1 MSTPFSLAPPVRR
14 KNDFCSYCGTAFA
27 PAQSFPRRCA
37 VCGATV
43 YLNPTPVAVMVVPVT
58 QHDGTVGVLAV
69 RRDIEPKRGEWA
81 LPGGFMEAG
90 ESWQESA
97 AREVRE
103 ETGLVISPAAVQEF
117 MVRSGGPHLLVF
129 GIIAPLAAGELEH
142 FVRTEEVTEL
152 TVMTTAQEL
161 AFPTHSEALRRF
173 LAGHRGLPR

>member
-1 MSTPFSLAPPVRR
+1 MPPAHR

-43 YLNPTPVAVMVVPVT
+43 YLNPTPVAVMIVPVT
-58 QHDGTVGVLAV
+58 QPEGALGVLAV
-69 RRDIEPKRGEWA
+69 RRAIEPKKGEWA

-103 ETGLVISPAAVQEF
+103 ETGLAIPPAAIHEF
-117 MVRSGGPHLLVF
+117 MVRSGGPNLLVF
-129 GIIAPLAAGELEH
+129 GITAPLAAGELAR
-142 FVRTEEVTEL
+142 FAGTEEVTEL
-152 TVMTTAQEL
+152 TVLTSAQEL

-173 LAGHRGLPR
+173 LAGHRGLPL